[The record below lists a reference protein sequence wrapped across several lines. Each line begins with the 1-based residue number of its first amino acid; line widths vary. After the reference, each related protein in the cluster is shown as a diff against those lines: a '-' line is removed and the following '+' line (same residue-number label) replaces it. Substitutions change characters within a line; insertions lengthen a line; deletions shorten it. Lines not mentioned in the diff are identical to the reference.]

1 MAIDKSYYTI
11 ITDVGKAKIAN
22 ASVTGNKVGF
32 VKIQLGDGGGSEYT
46 PTESQTALK
55 NVVWEGNIGNTTTDE
70 TAPNC
75 IILESLIPSN
85 VGGFMIREIGYL
97 DDENNLI
104 AISKYKEC
112 YKPSIEQGAVV
123 DMKVKTVLIV
133 SNVNNIEL
141 KIDPTIIFATL
152 KDIQDLETKIDTT
165 KTELNTRIDTENEK
179 QNIKIDQ
186 LIAGGSNVASTQTIT
201 IDDWVEDAENGF
213 KATVTHSL
221 LTQRI
226 VVNIIDAT
234 TKENVVTNFK
244 IIDDNS
250 IEIRSETRSEL
261 NVYVI
266 NGNAETHFINAT
278 VDDNRVSEM
287 TTYSSKKIE
296 DSISSI
302 QLIDTS
308 ISITDANDRFTSDKL
323 DGVLEEI
330 MVEIS
335 GQRTKGITIVNNL
348 IDMI

>member
-11 ITDVGKAKIAN
+11 ITNVGKAKIAN

-97 DDENNLI
+97 DNENNLI

-152 KDIQDLETKIDTT
+152 KDIQDLDAKIDTT
-165 KTELNTRIDTENEK
+165 KTELTSNIETTKTELSNKIGDTTQLNTTDKTNIVSALNEVKTSVDSIETTADKTSYDNSTSKLTATNVQGAIDEVVAKIEKFNNE
-179 QNIKIDQ
+179 NIKIQ
-186 LIAGGSNVASTQTIT
+186 
-201 IDDWVEDAENGF
+201 
-213 KATVTHSL
+213 
-221 LTQRI
+221 
-226 VVNIIDAT
+226 
-234 TKENVVTNFK
+234 
-244 IIDDNS
+244 
-250 IEIRSETRSEL
+250 
-261 NVYVI
+261 
-266 NGNAETHFINAT
+266 
-278 VDDNRVSEM
+278 
-287 TTYSSKKIE
+287 
-296 DSISSI
+296 
-302 QLIDTS
+302 
-308 ISITDANDRFTSDKL
+308 NDML
-323 DGVLEEI
+323 PI
-330 MVEIS
+330 
-335 GQRTKGITIVNNL
+335 
-348 IDMI
+348 

>member
-1 MAIDKSYYTI
+1 
-11 ITDVGKAKIAN
+11 
-22 ASVTGNKVGF
+22 
-32 VKIQLGDGGGSEYT
+32 
-46 PTESQTALK
+46 
-55 NVVWEGNIGNTTTDE
+55 
-70 TAPNC
+70 
-75 IILESLIPSN
+75 

-152 KDIQDLETKIDTT
+152 KDIQDLETKIGTVNTKIDTTKTELTSNIETT

-186 LIAGGSNVASTQTIT
+186 LIAGGSNVASTQIIT

-250 IEIRSETRSEL
+250 IEIRSEVKAEL

-296 DSISSI
+296 DRLINLEEKVNGGLSSI
-302 QLIDTS
+302 T
-308 ISITDANDRFTSDKL
+308 TN
-323 DGVLEEI
+323 
-330 MVEIS
+330 
-335 GQRTKGITIVNNL
+335 VNNML
-348 IDMI
+348 PI

>member
-70 TAPNC
+70 TVPNC

-152 KDIQDLETKIDTT
+152 KDIQDLDTKIDTT
-165 KTELNTRIDTENEK
+165 KTELKSNIETAKTEIDEKIGDTTQLTTTDKTNIVGALNEVK
-179 QNIKIDQ
+179 TSVD
-186 LIAGGSNVASTQTIT
+186 
-201 IDDWVEDAENGF
+201 
-213 KATVTHSL
+213 
-221 LTQRI
+221 
-226 VVNIIDAT
+226 
-234 TKENVVTNFK
+234 
-244 IIDDNS
+244 S
-250 IEIRSETRSEL
+250 IETTAEKTSYN
-261 NVYVI
+261 NVTSNLTATNVQ
-266 NGNAETHFINAT
+266 NAIDEVVA
-278 VDDNRVSEM
+278 
-287 TTYSSKKIE
+287 KIE
-296 DSISSI
+296 KFNNENINI
-302 QLIDTS
+302 Q
-308 ISITDANDRFTSDKL
+308 NDML
-323 DGVLEEI
+323 PI
-330 MVEIS
+330 
-335 GQRTKGITIVNNL
+335 
-348 IDMI
+348 

>member
-244 IIDDNS
+244 I
-250 IEIRSETRSEL
+250 
-261 NVYVI
+261 
-266 NGNAETHFINAT
+266 
-278 VDDNRVSEM
+278 
-287 TTYSSKKIE
+287 
-296 DSISSI
+296 
-302 QLIDTS
+302 
-308 ISITDANDRFTSDKL
+308 
-323 DGVLEEI
+323 
-330 MVEIS
+330 
-335 GQRTKGITIVNNL
+335 
-348 IDMI
+348 

>member
-1 MAIDKSYYTI
+1 
-11 ITDVGKAKIAN
+11 
-22 ASVTGNKVGF
+22 
-32 VKIQLGDGGGSEYT
+32 
-46 PTESQTALK
+46 
-55 NVVWEGNIGNTTTDE
+55 
-70 TAPNC
+70 
-75 IILESLIPSN
+75 
-85 VGGFMIREIGYL
+85 GYL

-152 KDIQDLETKIDTT
+152 KDIQDLETKIGTVNTKIDTT
-165 KTELNTRIDTENEK
+165 KTELTSNIETAKTELNTRIDTENEK

-186 LIAGGSNVASTQTIT
+186 LIAGGSNVAYTQRVA

-296 DSISSI
+296 DRLINLEEKVNGGLSSI
-302 QLIDTS
+302 T
-308 ISITDANDRFTSDKL
+308 TN
-323 DGVLEEI
+323 
-330 MVEIS
+330 
-335 GQRTKGITIVNNL
+335 VNNML
-348 IDMI
+348 PI

>member
-250 IEIRSETRSEL
+250 IEVRSETRSEL

-296 DSISSI
+296 D
-302 QLIDTS
+302 
-308 ISITDANDRFTSDKL
+308 RFL
-323 DGVLEEI
+323 
-330 MVEIS
+330 
-335 GQRTKGITIVNNL
+335 N
-348 IDMI
+348 

>member
-75 IILESLIPSN
+75 IVLESLIPSS

-152 KDIQDLETKIDTT
+152 KDIQDLETKIGTVNTKIDTT
-165 KTELNTRIDTENEK
+165 KTELKSNIETAKTELSNKIGDTTQLKTTDKTSLVGALNEVK
-179 QNIKIDQ
+179 TSVD
-186 LIAGGSNVASTQTIT
+186 
-201 IDDWVEDAENGF
+201 
-213 KATVTHSL
+213 
-221 LTQRI
+221 
-226 VVNIIDAT
+226 
-234 TKENVVTNFK
+234 
-244 IIDDNS
+244 S
-250 IEIRSETRSEL
+250 IETT
-261 NVYVI
+261 
-266 NGNAETHFINAT
+266 AEKTSYNNAT
-278 VDDNRVSEM
+278 SKLNATNVQGAIDEIVAEVRGNR
-287 TTYSSKKIE
+287 SSI
-296 DSISSI
+296 ISSI
-302 QLIDTS
+302 
-308 ISITDANDRFTSDKL
+308 ND
-323 DGVLEEI
+323 
-330 MVEIS
+330 
-335 GQRTKGITIVNNL
+335 NL
-348 IDMI
+348 IPM

>member
-75 IILESLIPSN
+75 IILESLIPSS

-152 KDIQDLETKIDTT
+152 KDIQDLETKIGTVNTKIDTT
-165 KTELNTRIDTENEK
+165 KTELNNKIGDTTQLTTTDKTNIVSALNEVKTSVDSIETTAEKTSYNNATSNLTATNVQGAIDEVVRKIENFNE
-179 QNIKIDQ
+179 
-186 LIAGGSNVASTQTIT
+186 
-201 IDDWVEDAENGF
+201 
-213 KATVTHSL
+213 
-221 LTQRI
+221 
-226 VVNIIDAT
+226 VNI
-234 TKENVVTNFK
+234 
-244 IIDDNS
+244 
-250 IEIRSETRSEL
+250 
-261 NVYVI
+261 
-266 NGNAETHFINAT
+266 
-278 VDDNRVSEM
+278 
-287 TTYSSKKIE
+287 
-296 DSISSI
+296 SI
-302 QLIDTS
+302 Q
-308 ISITDANDRFTSDKL
+308 NDML
-323 DGVLEEI
+323 PI
-330 MVEIS
+330 
-335 GQRTKGITIVNNL
+335 
-348 IDMI
+348 

>member
-152 KDIQDLETKIDTT
+152 KDIQELDTKIDTT

-186 LIAGGSNVASTQTIT
+186 LIAGGSNVASTQIIT

-250 IEIRSETRSEL
+250 I
-261 NVYVI
+261 
-266 NGNAETHFINAT
+266 
-278 VDDNRVSEM
+278 
-287 TTYSSKKIE
+287 
-296 DSISSI
+296 
-302 QLIDTS
+302 
-308 ISITDANDRFTSDKL
+308 
-323 DGVLEEI
+323 
-330 MVEIS
+330 
-335 GQRTKGITIVNNL
+335 
-348 IDMI
+348 